1 MKHVRT
7 HYKEQ
12 NRRKN
17 SHMQCYRA
25 GARRSR
31 STGMALAPADILYST
46 STNWSTIESKLKSFT

>member
-1 MKHVRT
+1 MKNVRT

-25 GARRSR
+25 GARQSR
-31 STGMALAPADILYST
+31 STGAALAPAA
-46 STNWSTIESKLKSFT
+46 LKK

>member
-31 STGMALAPADILYST
+31 STGAALAPLL
-46 STNWSTIESKLKSFT
+46 ESITKLDNY

>member
-1 MKHVRT
+1 MKNVRT

-31 STGMALAPADILYST
+31 STGAALAPADIHTVQYF
-46 STNWSTIESKLKSFT
+46 NKLVNY

>member
-31 STGMALAPADILYST
+31 STGMALAPADIQYCTVLQQIGQLL
-46 STNWSTIESKLKSFT
+46 NLN